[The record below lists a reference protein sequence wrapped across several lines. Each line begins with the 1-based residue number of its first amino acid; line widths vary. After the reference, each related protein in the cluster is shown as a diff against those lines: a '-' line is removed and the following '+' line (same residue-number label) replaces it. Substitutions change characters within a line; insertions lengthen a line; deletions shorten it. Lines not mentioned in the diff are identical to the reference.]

1 MNICIEL
8 APIDASAPKFFGFSE
23 FLTSL
28 ALMVLAWTT
37 SDVRYRFRI
46 DCAPIPLKGITFW
59 VVVIFGTLT
68 LLTDLWRAEQW
79 FVLTSIPLTI
89 GSWQALMGGALLLTY
104 FLWVWFSFL
113 APATYGKKNPDKFY
127 QNLYVRVI
135 NGSQNELTTMAQEIT
150 YSIESIIRYAKN
162 APNEEN
168 KKEYKVAVFANRILL
183 LIAEKKFC
191 QAIINGSNTTALVI
205 VEEIRRTK
213 KYDIPISLFINN
225 FVCESIENK
234 NSFLYKE
241 TNMIDS
247 GIIGYDKPL
256 SQALFSNYEMAKEI
270 ETTLT
275 LRPLE
280 NHKWDNDQWKAYLR
294 IVSITLEGFKPEIHG
309 SSSKVIS
316 RALWRITRSTN
327 NIHTL
332 NSEQTYS
339 DENEQFERVK
349 LVTKFI
355 KDCINDLSKKNT
367 PANTSPH
374 IDTED
379 GTRNTDIYEQ
389 ISRLMLGL
397 ILDVS
402 RITNPKWI
410 ENLRGR

>member
-183 LIAEKKFC
+183 LIAEK
-191 QAIINGSNTTALVI
+191 S
-205 VEEIRRTK
+205 
-213 KYDIPISLFINN
+213 
-225 FVCESIENK
+225 FVK
-234 NSFLYKE
+234 
-241 TNMIDS
+241 
-247 GIIGYDKPL
+247 
-256 SQALFSNYEMAKEI
+256 Q
-270 ETTLT
+270 
-275 LRPLE
+275 
-280 NHKWDNDQWKAYLR
+280 
-294 IVSITLEGFKPEIHG
+294 
-309 SSSKVIS
+309 
-316 RALWRITRSTN
+316 
-327 NIHTL
+327 
-332 NSEQTYS
+332 
-339 DENEQFERVK
+339 
-349 LVTKFI
+349 
-355 KDCINDLSKKNT
+355 
-367 PANTSPH
+367 
-374 IDTED
+374 
-379 GTRNTDIYEQ
+379 
-389 ISRLMLGL
+389 
-397 ILDVS
+397 
-402 RITNPKWI
+402 
-410 ENLRGR
+410 